1 MSARGGGGAR
11 LPKGLDVVARM
22 VRLLALGLVA
32 FGAAGLGGCAGGV
45 QGYIVSMRSH
55 QGDLA
60 LQHGNLQDA
69 ALAYRLALQLDP
81 TDQHTRAGLA
91 AVQTRL
97 ATKYYQASKFEDALA
112 ALTIAARYDPQSVRI
127 AELRSEIE
135 QARVNRAIVL
145 SNYPT
150 YRETGR
156 QLRRGY
162 LALKPL
168 TARIILALQRFDY
181 TYDASQ
187 LSTAIRTS
195 YTLGEEVTR
204 STNHLRVYRQLVE
217 AGSPAGHA
225 GEPLAPAA
233 SLLPLP

>member
-1 MSARGGGGAR
+1 M
-11 LPKGLDVVARM
+11 PKWPGVLAPM
-22 VRLLALGLVA
+22 VRRLTLGFVVL
-32 FGAAGLGGCAGGV
+32 AAGGLTGCAGGV

-81 TDQHTRAGLA
+81 TDQHARAGLA
-91 AVQTRL
+91 KVQTGL

-181 TYDASQ
+181 TYDSTQ

-204 STNHLRVYRQLVE
+204 STNHLRLYRQLVE
-217 AGSPAGHA
+217 AGSPVGRGA
-225 GEPLAPAA
+225 EPLAPAA